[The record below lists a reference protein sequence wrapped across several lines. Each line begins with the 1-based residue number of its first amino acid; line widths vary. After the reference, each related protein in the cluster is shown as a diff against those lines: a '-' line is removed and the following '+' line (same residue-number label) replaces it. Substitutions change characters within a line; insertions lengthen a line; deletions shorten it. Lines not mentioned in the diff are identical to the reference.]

1 MYFACQHTEEVN
13 IVPAQKNSRSVLCLL
28 SVKTELPAI
37 KTYISTIVYKIR
49 FRRRKNVLL
58 QIKTIELNFLRSQ
71 ITLHHTEDIIFSS
84 RNRYHCSHQKAE
96 NNVRKNRIRHRTTPN
111 FELHRFNRFG
121 EIHHLIS
128 ESFYVGFDSF
138 RHWFQK

>member
-37 KTYISTIVYKIR
+37 KTYISTIIYKIR

-71 ITLHHTEDIIFSS
+71 VTLHHTEDIIFSL
-84 RNRYHCSHQKAE
+84 RNRYHCSHQNTSDLSLK
-96 NNVRKNRIRHRTTPN
+96 TPV
-111 FELHRFNRFG
+111 FEHQIIG
-121 EIHHLIS
+121 C
-128 ESFYVGFDSF
+128 F
-138 RHWFQK
+138 RVLQRYMCEFWGYLDLVTLQC